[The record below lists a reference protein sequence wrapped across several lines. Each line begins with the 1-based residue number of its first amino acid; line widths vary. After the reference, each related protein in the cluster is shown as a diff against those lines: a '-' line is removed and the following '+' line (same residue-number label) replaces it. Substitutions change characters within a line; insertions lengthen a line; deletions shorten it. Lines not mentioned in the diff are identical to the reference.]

1 MPSSRKRPEP
11 CNASEESDGGRL
23 PSPPKRAKASRAK
36 APIPAEDVEDDDSA
50 GEEQPKVRRS
60 TRARAK
66 DVQTRKERAPASGDE
81 ADRESEEET
90 RPIDKFGS
98 SPAVAKS
105 VTTASIPQ
113 VDFRQTLLKSAQAQ
127 QLTPSVAKPVPRKI
141 FLAQANKTRALDE
154 SPTVDDATAP
164 AAAAAANLA
173 PNGQPSVQPSS
184 TALETSTTMHAPPPP
199 MTPAPPPTTTPQ
211 PQGAINHSPS
221 PPVAG
226 ITPRGRSQL
235 QLVHGFVHHP
245 KHDYKAGDY
254 TGISKQLILRVCREY
269 EALIMCNDPF
279 PDSIVSR
286 IWFKRCW
293 DGACLSLDVDIA
305 PDDHVQKLVIDRG
318 SRIRGDMVR
327 CTREKVEARFGFTKS
342 TRKTTIRQNIKKY
355 DELVKD
361 GSYLY
366 QNEAKQTGYCESK
379 LISIILGRILFGSQG
394 TSFAVVYRK
403 YFDPIPAVTLSLV
416 YAMIRHCIGEWATG
430 RPIRRHFSEDPIK
443 KERYLPHVKVIKD
456 WVEDDPQI
464 TKKIRLR
471 WYKKMR
477 AIAGIDD
484 DVEPVVVI
492 SEQARARARAALS
505 QRTGDTDTEEEED
518 DDAAAA

>member
-1 MPSSRKRPEP
+1 MSSSRKRLEP
-11 CNASEESDGGRL
+11 CSASEESDGGRL
-23 PSPPKRAKASRAK
+23 PSPPKRTKAPRAK

-50 GEEQPKVRRS
+50 GDEQPKVRRS
-60 TRARAK
+60 ARARGK
-66 DVQTRKERAPASGDE
+66 DAQKRKEPAPASGDD

-90 RPIDKFGS
+90 SPLDKFGS
-98 SPAVAKS
+98 SSAVATS
-105 VTTASIPQ
+105 VTKASIPQ
-113 VDFRQTLLKSAQAQ
+113 LDFRQTLQKSTQAQ
-127 QLTPSVAKPVPRKI
+127 RSTPSVAKPVPRKI
-141 FLAQANKTRALDE
+141 FLAQANKTQALDE
-154 SPTVDDATAP
+154 GHTVNNDATVS
-164 AAAAAANLA
+164 AAVTNLA
-173 PNGQPSVQPSS
+173 PNGQPPVQSS
-184 TALETSTTMHAPPPP
+184 SAAPTSLSTTTYAPPPP
-199 MTPAPPPTTTPQ
+199 MMPASPPTATPQ
-211 PQGAINHSPS
+211 PQGDVGNPSSSPAA
-221 PPVAG
+221 VM
-226 ITPRGRSQL
+226 TPRGRSQL

-245 KHDYKAGDY
+245 KHMYKAGDY
-254 TGISKQLILRVCREY
+254 SGISKQLILRVCREY

-286 IWFKRCW
+286 IWFQRCW

-305 PDDHVQKLVIDRG
+305 PDDHVRKLVIDRG

-342 TRKTTIRQNIKKY
+342 TRKTTIQQNIKKY
-355 DELVKD
+355 DELIKD

-366 QNEAKQTGYCESK
+366 QNEAKQIGYCESK
-379 LISIILGRILFGSQG
+379 LISTILGRILFGSQG

-443 KERYLPHVKVIKD
+443 KERYLPHVKIIKD
-456 WVEDDPQI
+456 WVEDDIQI
-464 TKKIRLR
+464 TRKIRLR

-477 AIAGIDD
+477 AIAGIDE
-484 DVEPVVVI
+484 DVEPVVII

-505 QRTGDTDTEEEED
+505 QRTGDTDTEEEDE
-518 DDAAAA
+518 DDAAA